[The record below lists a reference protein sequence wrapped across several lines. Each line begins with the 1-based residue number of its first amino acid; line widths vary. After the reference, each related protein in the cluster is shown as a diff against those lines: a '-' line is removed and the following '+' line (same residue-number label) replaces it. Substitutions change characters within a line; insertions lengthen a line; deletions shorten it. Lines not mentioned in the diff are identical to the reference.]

1 MYNFGN
7 IGLQF
12 QQKYYLFHHYFQCH
26 FEFISHLYFRH
37 KVAAHPVIHKR
48 VIRFVQPYNVKF
60 LKKYIYTSP
69 SKHHEHLCLKFV
81 LHTE

>member
-26 FEFISHLYFRH
+26 FEFLSHLYFRQ
-37 KVAAHPVIHKR
+37 KLAAHHPVIQKR
-48 VIRFVQPYNVKF
+48 VIRFVQLYNDYNDKF
-60 LKKYIYTSP
+60 LKKIYIYFTFQAS
-69 SKHHEHLCLKFV
+69 
-81 LHTE
+81 